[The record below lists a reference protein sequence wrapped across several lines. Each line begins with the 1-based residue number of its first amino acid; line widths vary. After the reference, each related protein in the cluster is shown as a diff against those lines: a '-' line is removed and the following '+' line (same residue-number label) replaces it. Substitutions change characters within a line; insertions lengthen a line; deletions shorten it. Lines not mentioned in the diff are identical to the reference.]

1 MLLPHEVPML
11 KEARRIQKAAL
22 ISNFVDREVERPALG
37 PSDFLPLPMIG
48 SISEPENENS
58 CSKQKGR
65 LRYNVQ
71 TLVSIFF
78 FIAFC
83 TVSDLVLPQCTEVR
97 QHPRRRRM
105 QLHGKFV
112 CLSS

>member
-65 LRYNVQ
+65 LRYSFRH
-71 TLVSIFF
+71 LSPFF
-78 FIAFC
+78 LLH
-83 TVSDLVLPQCTEVR
+83 SVLILT
-97 QHPRRRRM
+97 
-105 QLHGKFV
+105 
-112 CLSS
+112 

>member
-1 MLLPHEVPML
+1 VLLPHEVPML

-37 PSDFLPLPMIG
+37 PSDFHPLPMIG

-78 FIAFC
+78 
-83 TVSDLVLPQCTEVR
+83 
-97 QHPRRRRM
+97 
-105 QLHGKFV
+105 
-112 CLSS
+112 

>member
-58 CSKQKGR
+58 CRKQKGR

-71 TLVSIFF
+71 ALVSIFF
-78 FIAFC
+78 TAY
-83 TVSDLVLPQCTEVR
+83 SVLILT
-97 QHPRRRRM
+97 
-105 QLHGKFV
+105 
-112 CLSS
+112 